1 MSSIATLLFTLL
13 LAALSLVDP
22 SPVDINSAGEDILQE
37 LPGIGPAKATAII
50 EFRERFGSFLCLE
63 DILLVPGIG
72 AATLDN
78 LEGLISVG
86 GDICLPVDTLH
97 WLSVET
103 LGDTLLSISF
113 LDVGNGDATLL
124 QAFGG
129 ETWLLDGGPDSQ
141 GPLVA
146 SAAARLLGM
155 GIRELDTVMFT
166 HPHADHIGGLPDVMR
181 TFRVAVV
188 RDPGMVFS
196 SFIYEELLLAVLE
209 SSANYKILE
218 SGDNYRLSKY
228 VTLEVVYTGMD
239 QPVNLTLNESS
250 AVFLVRCGDF
260 SALIAGDIEN
270 ETEMLLS
277 GSLPPLTLILAPH
290 HGSMTSAFPP
300 FLRRLRP
307 QLAVFSAGR
316 GNPFGHPHPAVLE
329 IYSDLGAEILRT
341 DQLGTIVVHTDGM
354 SVLYSPIMRG
364 ASP

>member
-13 LAALSLVDP
+13 LAALSFVDP
-22 SPVDINSAGEDILQE
+22 SPVDINSAGENILQE
-37 LPGIGPAKATAII
+37 LPGIGPAKATSII
-50 EFRERFGSFLCLE
+50 EFRERFGSFLYLE
-63 DILLVPGIG
+63 DLLLVPGIG

-78 LEGLISVG
+78 LEGLIRIG
-86 GDICLPVDTLH
+86 GNLDLPVDTLH
-97 WLSVET
+97 WLPVEA

-129 ETWLLDGGPDSQ
+129 ETWLLDGGPGSQ

-146 SAAARLLGM
+146 PAAARLLGM
-155 GIRELDTVMFT
+155 GIREFDTVMFT

-181 TFRVAVV
+181 TFRVVTV

-209 SSANYKILE
+209 SGADYRTLE
-218 SGDNYRLSKY
+218 SGVTYHLSSH
-228 VTLEVVYTGMD
+228 VTLDVVYTGAD
-239 QPVNLTLNESS
+239 QPVNLDLNESS

-260 SALIAGDIEN
+260 SALVAGDIED

-300 FLRRLRP
+300 FLRGLRP

-316 GNPFGHPHPAVLE
+316 GNPFGHPHAEVLE

-354 SVLYSPIMRG
+354 SVLYSSSMRST
-364 ASP
+364 SP